1 MPTAYIGIGSNIEPE
16 KNIQKALIL
25 LSEKVL
31 ISGISTFYLTK
42 PFDRT
47 DQQLFYNGAAR
58 IETEDEP
65 LALKYCI
72 LRNIEKKL
80 GRKRTGDTSSPRTI
94 DLDILVYD
102 RIVIHDEKLHI
113 PDPDILERPF
123 LALPLYELSRNMIL
137 PGWNRAISAIA
148 EQLKDSD
155 MTPLTEYTEKLRR
168 ILKHE
173 YKESRESGQRT
184 AD

>member
-31 ISGISTFYLTK
+31 ITGISTFYLTK
-42 PFDRT
+42 PFGRE

-58 IETEDEP
+58 IETDNEP
-65 LALKYCI
+65 LDLKFRI
-72 LRNIEKKL
+72 LRKIEKKL
-80 GRKRTGDTSSPRTI
+80 GRKRAGDTPASRTI

-102 RIVIHDEKLHI
+102 RIVIRNEKLHI

-137 PGWNRAISAIA
+137 PGWNRAISAVA
-148 EQLKDSD
+148 EQLKDND
-155 MTPLTEYTEKLRR
+155 MTPLMEYTEKLRR
-168 ILKHE
+168 ILKNEH
-173 YKESRESGQRT
+173 
-184 AD
+184 